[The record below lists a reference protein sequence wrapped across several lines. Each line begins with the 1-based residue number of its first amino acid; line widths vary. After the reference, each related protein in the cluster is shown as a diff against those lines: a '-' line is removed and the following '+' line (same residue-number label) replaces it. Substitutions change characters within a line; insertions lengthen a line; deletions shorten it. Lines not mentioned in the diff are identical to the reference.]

1 MGCLTEPELKPDGFD
16 LEESLII
23 NEENNINNRINT
35 TQDNSRNKM
44 SADRFR
50 YFGHLMGGLKS
61 VLYSRF
67 LAKTPR
73 PFTLSHMV
81 TNKCNCDCDFCF
93 WKYHIQ
99 ENEMTLPEIQKFY
112 AEAKKEGFMNSV
124 LWGGEPLLRQDFT
137 EIAKASHDNGM
148 YTKIATNGWY
158 LSENHEFGKYTD
170 LTFVSIDA
178 IGEKHDIIR
187 GNRWGLF
194 DRAINGIDFH
204 KKNYP
209 KMRLYI
215 CSTVSTANDE
225 QSITDI
231 AKLCKD
237 MDILLYF
244 TFNKSYQDFTEWS
257 GIDKLKQLERDE
269 QQLSELAAHIKSL
282 KHQGYPIRNSD
293 YFLDYLIEKKNYYE
307 CHWPQIAMVFYSN
320 GDLLRCFDRQPV
332 PELNIRNMP
341 LGEMIKSQKFIEIAG
356 GCKDCKMAC
365 VGNYALDGSGLWRF
379 DWPAIKS
386 IAQIAIT

>member
-1 MGCLTEPELKPDGFD
+1 MGCPTETEFKTEHDIQKITTNID
-16 LEESLII
+16 
-23 NEENNINNRINT
+23 ENNVIKE
-35 TQDNSRNKM
+35 SRNKM
-44 SADRFR
+44 STDRLR
-50 YFGHLMGGLKS
+50 YFGHLIGGLKS

-73 PFTLSHMV
+73 PFTFSHMV

-93 WKYHIQ
+93 WKYHT
-99 ENEMTLPEIQKFY
+99 NEEELTLPEIQKLY
-112 AEAKKEGFMNSV
+112 AQAKKEGFMNSI

-148 YTKIATNGWY
+148 YTKMATNGWY
-158 LSENHEFGKYTD
+158 LSENHEFGNYTD
-170 LTFVSIDA
+170 LAFVSIDA

-187 GNRWGLF
+187 GNRFGLY

-204 KKNYP
+204 KKHYP
-209 KMRLYI
+209 KMRIYI
-215 CSTVSTANDE
+215 CATVSTVNDA

-244 TFNKSYQDFTEWS
+244 TINKSNQDFAEWS
-257 GIDKLKQLERDE
+257 GFDKLKQLERDE
-269 QQLSELAAHIKSL
+269 NQLAELARHIKTL
-282 KHQGYPIRNSD
+282 KHSGYPIRNSD

-307 CHWPQIAMVFYSN
+307 CHWPQAAMVFYSN
-320 GDLLRCFDRQPV
+320 GDLLKCYDRQPV
-332 PELNIRNMP
+332 SNLNVRKMS
-341 LGEMIKSQKFIEIAG
+341 LGDIIKSEEFINIANQ
-356 GCKDCKMAC
+356 CKDCKLAC
-365 VGNYALDGSGLWRF
+365 VGNYALDCSGLWRF